1 MGPGTNLYEYIYD
14 IKLYISSW
22 TSRPELEE
30 QKSEPQEV
38 EVDVD
43 GIEDQAYEPEGDESK
58 VEIQLRTEKGR
69 HKRLTKKTKWQE
81 TSYGPPVQEL
91 VTRAK
96 AQGLKRKAAAAA
108 KDQRR
113 VVRAAE
119 RKAWH
124 ATHASIEDVNNMLDN
139 PDEVSIA
146 NSYAVGEEGAPQEE
160 LKCVVHPTHRVLKVG
175 QTGAIYCTRC
185 AAYSSRQHLKKLRN
199 PCKGEVLKSSGR
211 NFRLLQL
218 GLLPGLGVRIPP
230 PALRKRKR
238 RW

>member
-1 MGPGTNLYEYIYD
+1 MWE
-14 IKLYISSW
+14 SE
-22 TSRPELEE
+22 PELEE
-30 QKSEPQEV
+30 QSSEPQEL
-38 EVDVD
+38 EVDVQ
-43 GIEDQAYEPEGDESK
+43 GIEDLANEPGSDESN
-58 VEIQLRTEKGR
+58 VEIQLCTEKGR
-69 HKRLTKKTKWQE
+69 HRRLTKKTKWQE
-81 TSYGPPVQEL
+81 TRYGPPVQEL

-119 RKAWH
+119 QKAWH

-146 NSYAVGEEGAPQEE
+146 NSCAVGEEGASQEE
-160 LKCVVHPTHRVLKVG
+160 LKCVVHPTHRILKVG

-185 AAYSSRQHLKKLRN
+185 AAYSSREHLKKLRN
-199 PCKGEVLKSSGR
+199 PCRGEVLKSSGR
-211 NFRLLQL
+211 NVRLLQM
-218 GLLPGLGVRIPP
+218 GRLPGPGVRIPP